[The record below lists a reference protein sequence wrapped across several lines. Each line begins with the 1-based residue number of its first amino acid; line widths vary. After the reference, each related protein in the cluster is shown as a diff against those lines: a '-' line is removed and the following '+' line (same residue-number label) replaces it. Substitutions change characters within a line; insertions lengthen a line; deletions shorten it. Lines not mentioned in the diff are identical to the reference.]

1 MEHKQS
7 HGLKFKKLPM
17 LIAIGCG
24 ISSLTVS
31 ANESPRIEHI
41 VVTATGSEHSAITA
55 PASISILTQEDIL
68 QLPIKDI
75 GDVLKG
81 LPGISI
87 SNWAGGR
94 NQINLRGLDEDYV
107 LMLVNGKRV
116 SSSNGLWRAGNFDNT
131 SVPLSAIER
140 VEIVRG
146 PMSALYGSD
155 AVGGV
160 INIITKTPTEDWQT
174 SISAE
179 SSFMS
184 KGDGGDSYRV
194 NLYTSGQINDK
205 LSLTFSA
212 ETAQQDLWKY
222 DKVTPTSDTIEERQ
236 TVKFSTSLHW
246 KVAENQ
252 SLDFD
257 IIKDED
263 DVPMTNYGGATRE
276 QSIDRLTFGITHK
289 AEFDWGGTQL
299 LLNRSD
305 AELYDYNSRYSLQPP
320 LGRDINEIF
329 TTARGT
335 VFLPFDKHD
344 ITLGAE
350 YLKTEVEDPTQ
361 YPDKKGD
368 SLDLLSVFGQD
379 EIELSDSLIATIGA
393 RIEDSQNYGSHLSP
407 RGYLVYSLNDDIVIK
422 GGVGTAFR
430 APTLFES
437 STSFSSVSCR
447 GACQISGN
455 PDLKEETSVNT
466 EVSILVNKDDWSTS
480 ATLFNNTVK
489 NLITVEGWDG
499 TSQTRSYYNST
510 KVDLQGLEF
519 TAAAMLNSALSVDFN
534 YTYLTTEDVNGQS
547 LSYRPE
553 HTGNLRLNWQVI
565 DAVSVFANANYY
577 GEHLNNRKEDMSG
590 YSRIDTGITYA
601 MNSDI
606 QLKAGISNITDEQ
619 PVLDEPTSDMILQ
632 GRAVFIGASFNF

>member
-1 MEHKQS
+1 MQS
-7 HGLKFKKLPM
+7 RKRKFNKLSI
-17 LIAIGCG
+17 LLALSYGV
-24 ISSLTVS
+24 SSLTVS
-31 ANESPRIEHI
+31 ADESQPIEHI
-41 VVTATGSEHSAITA
+41 VVTATGSEHAVATA

-75 GDVLKG
+75 GDALKG
-81 LPGISI
+81 LAGISI

-140 VEIVRG
+140 VEVVRG

-160 INIITKTPTEDWQT
+160 INIITKTPSSDWQST
-174 SISAE
+174 VSAE

-194 NLYTSGQINDK
+194 NLYTSGQLNDQ
-205 LSLTFSA
+205 LALTFTA
-212 ETAQQDLWKY
+212 ETAQQDLWNY
-222 DKVTPTSDTIEERQ
+222 DKVTPTSDTIEERK
-236 TVKFSTSLHW
+236 TLKFSTSLQW
-246 KVAENQ
+246 KIAEDQ
-252 SLDFD
+252 SIDFD
-257 IIKDED
+257 ITKDED

-276 QSIDRLTFGITHK
+276 QSIDRLTLGITHK

-299 LLNRSD
+299 LLNRSEAD
-305 AELYDYNSRYSLQPP
+305 LYDYNSRYSLQPP
-320 LGRDINEIF
+320 LGRDIKEIF

-335 VFLPFDKHD
+335 IFLPLDKHD
-344 ITLGAE
+344 ITLGME

-368 SLDLLSVFGQD
+368 SLSLSSIFGQD
-379 EIELSDSLIATIGA
+379 EIELTDSLVATIGA
-393 RIEDSQNYGSHLSP
+393 RFEDSENYGSHVSP
-407 RGYLVYSLNDDIVIK
+407 RGYLVYSVDDDIVIK

-466 EVSILVNKDDWSTS
+466 EISVLVNKDDWSTS
-480 ATLFNNTVK
+480 VTLFNNTVK

-499 TSQTRSYYNST
+499 TSQTRSYFNST
-510 KVDLQGLEF
+510 EVDLQGIEL
-519 TAAAMLNSALSVDFN
+519 TATTRLNDAISVDFN

-553 HTGNLRLNWQVI
+553 HTSNLKINWQVL
-565 DAVSVFANANYY
+565 DAVSVFANVNYY

-590 YSRIDTGITYA
+590 YSRIDTGLQYA
-601 MNSDI
+601 LNSDI
-606 QLKAGISNITDEQ
+606 DLKAGVSNITDEQ
-619 PVLDEPTSDMILQ
+619 PVLDEPTTDMILQ
-632 GRAVFIGASFNF
+632 GRAIFVGASFNF